1 MIDAWYVS
9 WKRDIP
15 KLVSLMVML
24 QGGELFASCRVILQN
39 GPVRFE
45 HYGYRLLETQSERSQ
60 LAEVI
65 L

>member
-1 MIDAWYVS
+1 
-9 WKRDIP
+9 
-15 KLVSLMVML
+15 MVML

-65 L
+65 LGAEIEQNEKHLNYDTTEG